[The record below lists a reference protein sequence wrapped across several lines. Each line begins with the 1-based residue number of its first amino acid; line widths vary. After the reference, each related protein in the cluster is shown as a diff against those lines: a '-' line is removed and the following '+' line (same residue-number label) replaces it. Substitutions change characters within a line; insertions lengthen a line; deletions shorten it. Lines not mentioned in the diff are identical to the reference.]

1 MKQDACN
8 MMPQTQAA
16 ATLAVDAVL
25 FDLDG
30 TLVDSVADLYLG
42 VCGML
47 RDLGRPEIPVE
58 DVRAYVGRGMHNL
71 VKRVLAGSLD
81 AIDDPAPAP
90 QHAVDSFR
98 KHYAEANGK
107 HATCYPGVIE
117 GLQML
122 KAKGIP
128 MAVITNKPDAFTLP
142 LVEQLGLAGFFDVVV
157 GGDRFPRQKPDP
169 MPLIWTCGR
178 LGVAPR
184 NTLFVGDS
192 VNDFLAGRAAD
203 CHVYLLPYGYNEG
216 KDVRELACDAIV
228 PTVACAA
235 ERIVK
240 RQS

>member
-1 MKQDACN
+1 MSQESCVSVPVLDD
-8 MMPQTQAA
+8 Q
-16 ATLAVDAVL
+16 TLAVDAVL

-47 RDLGRPEIPVE
+47 HDLGLPPIPVE

-81 AIDDPAPAP
+81 ASDDPAPAP
-90 QHAVDSFR
+90 PHAVDSFR
-98 KHYAEANGK
+98 RHYAAANGK
-107 HATCYPGVIE
+107 HASCYPGVVE

-142 LVEQLGLAGFFDVVV
+142 LIEHLGLSGFFDVVV

-184 NTLFVGDS
+184 HTLFIGDS

-228 PTVACAA
+228 PSVASAA

-240 RQS
+240 RSS

>member
-1 MKQDACN
+1 MILSDCTMN
-8 MMPQTQAA
+8 NPNQAIQ
-16 ATLAVDAVL
+16 TLAVDAVL

-47 RDLGRPEIPVE
+47 RDLGRPPIPVE

-71 VKRVLAGSLD
+71 VKRVLAGNLEASE
-81 AIDDPAPAP
+81 DPTPAP

-98 KHYAEANGK
+98 HHYAEANGK
-107 HATCYPGVIE
+107 HAACYPGVVE
-117 GLQML
+117 GLEML

-142 LVEQLGLAGFFDVVV
+142 LIEHLGLGGFFDVVV

-228 PTVACAA
+228 PTVASAA

>member
-90 QHAVDSFR
+90 QPRRADPG
-98 KHYAEANGK
+98 AEGRHGAGQ
-107 HATCYPGVIE
+107 C
-117 GLQML
+117 
-122 KAKGIP
+122 
-128 MAVITNKPDAFTLP
+128 
-142 LVEQLGLAGFFDVVV
+142 EQRPSLARG
-157 GGDRFPRQKPDP
+157 
-169 MPLIWTCGR
+169 C
-178 LGVAPR
+178 
-184 NTLFVGDS
+184 
-192 VNDFLAGRAAD
+192 
-203 CHVYLLPYGYNEG
+203 
-216 KDVRELACDAIV
+216 
-228 PTVACAA
+228 
-235 ERIVK
+235 
-240 RQS
+240 

>member
-1 MKQDACN
+1 MKQDACT
-8 MMPQTQAA
+8 MMPQTQDAR
-16 ATLAVDAVL
+16 TLAVDAVL

-98 KHYAEANGK
+98 RHYAEANGK
-107 HATCYPGVIE
+107 HATCYPGVVE

-122 KAKGIP
+122 KEKGIP

-142 LVEQLGLAGFFDVVV
+142 LIEQLGLGGFFDVVV
-157 GGDRFPRQKPDP
+157 GGHYSSSAAGLPSTAGGRVN
-169 MPLIWTCGR
+169 CGF
-178 LGVAPR
+178 
-184 NTLFVGDS
+184 TLPSAV
-192 VNDFLAGRAAD
+192 L
-203 CHVYLLPYGYNEG
+203 
-216 KDVRELACDAIV
+216 
-228 PTVACAA
+228 
-235 ERIVK
+235 
-240 RQS
+240 